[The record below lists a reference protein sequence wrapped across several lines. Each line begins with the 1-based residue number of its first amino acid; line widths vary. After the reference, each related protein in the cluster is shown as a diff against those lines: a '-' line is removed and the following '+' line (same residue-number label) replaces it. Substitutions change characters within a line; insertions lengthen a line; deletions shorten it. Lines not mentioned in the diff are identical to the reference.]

1 MANGRLAPGDGADG
15 PPAALARAAAEA
27 GTSTDALAIGAALA
41 QPWATVVLSGVVTP
55 AQLAGNLAALAV
67 PGEVVARVTELGL
80 AEPPPDYWATRSAR
94 AWA

>member
-1 MANGRLAPGDGADG
+1 MPK
-15 PPAALARAAAEA
+15 
-27 GTSTDALAIGAALA
+27 GTGCGFSR
-41 QPWATVVLSGVVTP
+41 PVRFVLSGVVTP

>member
-1 MANGRLAPGDGADG
+1 MRF
-15 PPAALARAAAEA
+15 
-27 GTSTDALAIGAALA
+27 
-41 QPWATVVLSGVVTP
+41 VLSGVVTP